1 MQNYI
6 AKRLLA
12 AIPTFLAVTI
22 VIFVM
27 VRVVPGDIVGL
38 MLENQTAALTKPGA
52 EDELRED
59 LGLNA
64 PLPVQYL
71 DWLTG
76 FLQGDLGKSPWS
88 GRPVFGEAVA
98 RAPTTL
104 ELAVV
109 TMFVA
114 TAIGVVS
121 GVAAAV
127 TRNSLPDYLVRGLSV
142 TGLAAPGFWV
152 ATMLIVVLSNYLGYL
167 PPPEYKRP
175 WEDPW
180 TNAQQMAWPA
190 LVLGISLSAGILR
203 MTRAT
208 MLDVLRQDYIRTAF
222 SKGLPRRAVVSQH
235 ALRNSLIPV
244 ITIMGGQFGF
254 LLGGTV
260 IMERIFTLPG
270 LGELLFGSINQRD
283 YPQIQLSVVMLAL
296 TYLALNLVV
305 DIVYGV
311 FDPRIR
317 ERYRAAV

>member
-6 AKRLLA
+6 MKRLLA
-12 AIPTFLAVTI
+12 AIPTFFAVTI

-27 VRVVPGDIVGL
+27 VRVLPGDIVGL
-38 MLENQTAALTKPGA
+38 MLENQNSALTQPGA
-52 EDELRED
+52 ADDLRED
-59 LGLNA
+59 LGLND
-64 PLPVQYL
+64 PIPVQYF

-76 FLQGDLGKSPWS
+76 FLQGDLGESPWS
-88 GRPVFGEAVA
+88 GRPVFEEAMA
-98 RAPTTL
+98 RMPTTL
-104 ELAVV
+104 ELAAV

-114 TAIGVVS
+114 TFIGIVA

-127 TRNSLPDYLVRGLSV
+127 MRNSLPDYALRVFSV

-152 ATMLIVVLSNYLGYL
+152 ATLLIVVLSNYFGYL

-175 WEDPW
+175 WEEPW
-180 TNAQQMAWPA
+180 TNAQQMIWPA
-190 LVLGISLSAGILR
+190 LVLGIALSANILR

-208 MLDVLRQDYIRTAF
+208 MLDVLHQDYIRTAYA
-222 SKGLPRRAVVSQH
+222 KGLRGRSIITQH

-244 ITIMGGQFGF
+244 VTIMGAQFGF

-283 YPQIQLSVVMLAL
+283 YPQLQLAIVMLAM
-296 TYLALNLVV
+296 TYLLLNLAV
-305 DIVYGV
+305 DIIYGIV
-311 FDPRIR
+311 DPRIR
-317 ERYRAAV
+317 ERYRSAA